1 MGRKRKWPYFCTF
14 PYLKGFV
21 CVLGTLHDRV
31 EKKYCD
37 VKSLVLDDL
46 LVSTKGMTSQFLG
59 DGLGRTTPAGPQ
71 VVLIFVGLETAYSQE
86 RPLLP
91 RESEQESERE
101 RGT

>member
-1 MGRKRKWPYFCTF
+1 M
-14 PYLKGFV
+14 LN
-21 CVLGTLHDRV
+21 D
-31 EKKYCD
+31 
-37 VKSLVLDDL
+37 LVGN
-46 LVSTKGMTSQFLG
+46 TKGMTSPFWG
-59 DGLGRTTPAGPQ
+59 GGLGRTTPAGPE